1 MPTRIPRCACRPP
14 PVRSACRASPG
25 PGSTPTPTWSPDCD
39 FSNPLAHGN
48 PAAVNGGG
56 GTDFCGQ
63 LSNTRFGQP
72 VLTGNYDPDLLNGW
86 GVRASDWS
94 FGLSVQQQLMARMS
108 IEVGYYRRWF
118 DGFTLNDN
126 LALQNSDLTPYS
138 ITAPQDPR
146 LPGGGGYTISGLYD
160 VVPAKA
166 GQIDNLATLGE
177 QVRRAGISTSTA
189 STSR

>member
-1 MPTRIPRCACRPP
+1 M
-14 PVRSACRASPG
+14 RA
-25 PGSTPTPTWSPDCD
+25 
-39 FSNPLAHGN
+39 A
-48 PAAVNGGG
+48 
-56 GTDFCGQ
+56 
-63 LSNTRFGQP
+63 
-72 VLTGNYDPDLLNGW
+72 
-86 GVRASDWS
+86 DWS

-166 GQIDNLATLGE
+166 GQIDNLATLASKYGE
-177 QVRRAGISTSTA
+177 WYQYFNGFDVTLEPANRQRHHVPGRDQHRTE
-189 STSR
+189 RG